1 MPKVIEEIRHF
12 QKLQAFPEMPRQIQ
26 KTFNDFVGVGIGGQG
41 VKENFG
47 IPPVVGV
54 IKLG

>member
-1 MPKVIEEIRHF
+1 
-12 QKLQAFPEMPRQIQ
+12 MPRQIQ
-26 KTFNDFVGVGIGGQG
+26 KTFNDFVGVGGDQG

-47 IPPVVGV
+47 IPPAVGG